1 MLVLGWVLAACAT
14 SPPPAAPPA
23 TAGPGRASDPRLD
36 DLRLQLEGAQMLL
49 ASGRPA
55 AAAAAATELL
65 SRLKLEGFSSSTEG
79 DSLVTAALALM
90 AFSQVAAECAVAA
103 PHDSAAPPAAPW
115 WTRSDE
121 AHPEVARWREHY
133 QGDGA
138 RTVDRWL
145 RGAAPYRADVL
156 RVLREEGL
164 PAELWV
170 LTLIESGLDP
180 GARSPS
186 NAVGPWQIVSPTARY
201 LGLVITPDRDQR
213 RDWEIATRA
222 ACRYLGELKRDT
234 GTGLLALAAFNC
246 GPGCV
251 DRATAGRDSADFWSL
266 DLPAETKRYVPRAV
280 ALASL
285 VGDGEEFMLNL
296 PAAETPLNY
305 EVVTL
310 PHPVRVAD
318 LAKVCEAPAE
328 SLRVLNPAWL
338 RDVTPA
344 DGHEVSARVPQGSAA
359 RVRDSLERGVLT
371 QPRTPAAPDSRTHR
385 VKSGETLWG
394 IAKRYGVS
402 VGALQRA
409 NALGKSSLLRTGQ
422 RLKIPR

>member
-1 MLVLGWVLAACAT
+1 
-14 SPPPAAPPA
+14 
-23 TAGPGRASDPRLD
+23 
-36 DLRLQLEGAQMLL
+36 MLL
-49 ASGRPA
+49 ASGRPG

-65 SRLKLEGFSSSTEG
+65 SRLKLEGFSSSAEG
-79 DSLVTAALALM
+79 DSLVTATLALM
-90 AFSQVAAECAVAA
+90 AFSQVAAECAVSA

-115 WTRSDE
+115 WTRADE
-121 AHPEVARWREHY
+121 GRPEVERWREHY
-133 QGDGA
+133 RGDGA
-138 RTVDRWL
+138 RTVDRWM
-145 RGAAPYRADVL
+145 RQASPYRADVL

-164 PAELWV
+164 PRELWV
-170 LTLIESGLDP
+170 LTLLESGLNP

-186 NAVGPWQIVSPTARY
+186 NAVGPWQFASPTARY
-201 LGLVITPDRDQR
+201 LGLVITADRDQR

-222 ACRYLGELKRDT
+222 ACRYLSELKRDL
-234 GTGLLALAAFNC
+234 GSGLLALAAFNC

-251 DRATAGRDSADFWSL
+251 GRAAAGRDSADFWAL
-266 DLPAETKRYVPRAV
+266 DLPAETQRYVPRAV
-280 ALASL
+280 ALASVL
-285 VGDGEEFMLNL
+285 GDGEDAMRNL
-296 PAAETPLNY
+296 PAVEPPLDY

-318 LAKVCEAPAE
+318 LATVCEAPAE

-344 DGHEVSARVPQGSAA
+344 DGHEVNARVPQGSAS

-371 QPRTPAAPDSRTHR
+371 RPQTPVAAPSPGTHR
-385 VKSGETLWG
+385 VKAGETLWG

-402 VGALQRA
+402 VAAIRRA
-409 NALGKSSLLRTGQ
+409 NGMGKSSLLRTGQ

>member
-1 MLVLGWVLAACAT
+1 
-14 SPPPAAPPA
+14 
-23 TAGPGRASDPRLD
+23 
-36 DLRLQLEGAQMLL
+36 MLL
-49 ASGRPA
+49 ASGRPG

-65 SRLKLEGFSSSTEG
+65 SRLKLEGFGSSTEA
-79 DSLVTAALALM
+79 DSLVTATLALM

-121 AHPEVARWREHY
+121 EHADVARWREHFR
-133 QGDGA
+133 GDGA
-138 RTVDRWL
+138 RSVDRWL
-145 RGAAPYRADVL
+145 RQAAPYRTDVL
-156 RVLREEGL
+156 GVLREEGL
-164 PAELWV
+164 PPELWV
-170 LTLIESGLDP
+170 LTLIESGLNP
-180 GARSPS
+180 VARSPS
-186 NAVGPWQIVSPTARY
+186 NAVGPWQLVSPTARY
-201 LGLVITPDRDQR
+201 LGLVITDDRDQR

-222 ACRYLGELKRDT
+222 ACRYLGELKRDL

-251 DRATAGRDSADFWSL
+251 GRAAAGRDSADFWTL

-285 VGDGEEFMLNL
+285 VGDGEEAMRNL
-296 PAAETPLNY
+296 PAAEPPLDY
-305 EVVTL
+305 EVVAL

-344 DGHEVSARVPQGSAA
+344 DGHEVNARVPQGSAA
-359 RVRDSLERGVLT
+359 RVRESLERGVLT
-371 QPRTPAAPDSRTHR
+371 QPQKSAVAASQRTHR
-385 VKSGETLWG
+385 VKAGDTLWG
-394 IAKRYGVS
+394 IAKRYGVT
-402 VGALQRA
+402 VAALRRA
-409 NALGKSSLLRTGQ
+409 NALGSSSLLRTGQ